1 MKNVFYWLRIVLLV
15 NNLELAR
22 IIDGNNSQ
30 LVVPENIYSH
40 STEVMQI
47 L

>member
-1 MKNVFYWLRIVLLV
+1 MFFLLIQNSV